1 MITKDNVELK
11 NFMDE
16 NEHQKIQKQMNRYIV
31 SAKILIGIKYFGT
44 VLFAVLLILDCLIL
58 NKKII
63 SQLKVNEVYIVIMAV
78 LSAGIVMTA
87 TYMFFKF
94 MKKSFDEYVH
104 RHNDELKD
112 LYARILI
119 YGNVLG
125 LYTELSADILSIVGI
140 GANRLRVKTFKGEL
154 YKIQMYIELCKDE
167 RNEIRFYNDHVELL
181 LDKEKYNSLEIM
193 DDIIK
198 KWLVY

>member
-1 MITKDNVELK
+1 MITKDNVVLK

-16 NEHQKIQKQMNRYIV
+16 KDHKKIQEQMNRYIV
-31 SAKILIGIKYFGT
+31 TAKIMIGIKYFGT
-44 VLFAVLLILDCLIL
+44 VLFSILLILLCLIV
-58 NKKII
+58 NRNII
-63 SQLKVNEVYIVIMAV
+63 RQIKVNEIWIVIMAI
-78 LSAGIVMTA
+78 LSAGIVIVA
-87 TYMFFKF
+87 TFMFFKF
-94 MKKSFDEYVH
+94 MKKTFDEYVH
-104 RHNDELKD
+104 KHNDELKD
-112 LYARILI
+112 LYVQILI
-119 YGNVLG
+119 YGNILG
-125 LYTELSADILSIVGI
+125 LYTELSANILSIVGI

>member
-1 MITKDNVELK
+1 MITKDNVILR
-11 NFMDE
+11 NLLDE
-16 NEHQKIQKQMNRYIV
+16 KEHKKIQEKMNRLVIT
-31 SAKILIGIKYFGT
+31 AKILIGIKYIGT
-44 VLFAVLLILDCLIL
+44 GLFAVLLILLCLLI
-58 NKKII
+58 NRDII
-63 SQLKVNEVYIVIMAV
+63 RQINVNEIWVVIMAG